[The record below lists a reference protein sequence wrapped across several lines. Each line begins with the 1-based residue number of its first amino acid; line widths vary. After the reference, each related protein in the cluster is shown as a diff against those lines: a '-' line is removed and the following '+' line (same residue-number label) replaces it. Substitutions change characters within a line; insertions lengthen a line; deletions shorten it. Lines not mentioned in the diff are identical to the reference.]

1 MARGAGTWTESPGKM
16 VEVVGT
22 GGVQRQRSK
31 SEGDQRKNTEENIG
45 QMILIETQHVDS
57 SGITVV
63 PERAQEWKATHT
75 AGQKGKMR
83 SVPFPT
89 HGDAV
94 PGDGTTALV
103 LRFDSGTG
111 SSGRSLLGVG
121 FLAPPLFCPLFFFP
135 LVPSLDFFLLSLC
148 FPVLIR
154 QNYEVTPPPET
165 LFVACQSSGA
175 YAIPPGLWNGPG
187 HVVSGSLPLVVSVVR
202 SLGGFAC
209 TMFLEA
215 WR

>member
-1 MARGAGTWTESPGKM
+1 M

-75 AGQKGKMR
+75 AGQKGKMSSPTFPGPTSSQSR
-83 SVPFPT
+83 PEFYGSLSMVPNPE
-89 HGDAV
+89 AV
-94 PGDGTTALV
+94 IGKV
-103 LRFDSGTG
+103 
-111 SSGRSLLGVG
+111 
-121 FLAPPLFCPLFFFP
+121 
-135 LVPSLDFFLLSLC
+135 
-148 FPVLIR
+148 I
-154 QNYEVTPPPET
+154 
-165 LFVACQSSGA
+165 ACQSSGA

-202 SLGGFAC
+202 SLVAGPYIIASKSDWDREHGGY
-209 TMFLEA
+209 L
-215 WR
+215 WL